1 MCRRRDDRLDP
12 GGRDLIG
19 SAEGVTHVREYHE
32 MALFTREE
40 MTGALEQAGFLVSYD
55 PEGLTGRGLYTGRI
69 RQG

>member
-1 MCRRRDDRLDP
+1 MSQLTCEH
-12 GGRDLIG
+12 LIG
-19 SAEGVTHVREYHE
+19 CAEGVTHVREYHE